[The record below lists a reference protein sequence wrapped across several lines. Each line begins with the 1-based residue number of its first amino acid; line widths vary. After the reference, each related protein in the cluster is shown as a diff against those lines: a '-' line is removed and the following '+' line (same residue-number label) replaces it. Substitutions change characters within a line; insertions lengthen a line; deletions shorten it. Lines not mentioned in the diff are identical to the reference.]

1 MLLTARSLL
10 LPPTA
15 FAVRSRSG
23 AGEPSSQNAQHFL
36 QLTSPPS
43 NAEIF
48 HYFI

>member
-10 LPPTA
+10 RPSIA

-43 NAEIF
+43 STEVI